1 MTGRCCMWRLLRFTI
16 VACML
21 LVCVAAMARPAR
33 ATLEPP
39 SHVEPTHAAPAT
51 TPVSGVI
58 ASDTVWSLQG
68 SPYEV
73 TSTVT
78 VQPGVTLT
86 VEPGVEVRF
95 RQWQG
100 LIIRGRLLAT
110 GSAAEPVLFTGTSAQ
125 PGWWNDIWLSGT
137 AQAPISGTLLD
148 HVVIEYAG
156 HNRGANLRVQ
166 HAAATVRNSVIRYS
180 SREGIHALQR
190 GVVDISNTS
199 FTGNGRY
206 AIWFEDGSVDPA
218 LSALDASGNGPGSDG
233 SGDVVALGAGA
244 FTLQGAHVWEA
255 AGIPYLVRGRPIV
268 AREATLIVEPGTEA
282 RFAQG
287 QSLLV
292 NGRLIARG
300 LEEAPIVFTGSTPE
314 PGWWSGIDIVG
325 SPEVDDAWAEL
336 TRVVV
341 EYAGY
346 RHNANVPDANVRVNN
361 GHAGIYQSTI
371 RHSRSH
377 GVYFVNGGA
386 SSVIEASH
394 IVGNSGYGVLNR
406 QPTPIVLAA
415 NNWWGSPS
423 GPVSD
428 IGCNPGGQ
436 GSRVSSGVAFL
447 PFLSDPEEMPG
458 WASGSDS
465 LLLSV
470 RPLRWFAPAGRNSRI
485 WFEITLH
492 DGNGNPVPDR
502 EVRLRASHGI
512 APITYGVTDI
522 EGRSFSYLEAL
533 APGDAEVQA
542 EMEPATVCEII
553 RAATSTV
560 TFTALEEEGP
570 LEMQAPYFT
579 RSVTVEPMPVVV
591 GVPSIMRFTLF
602 NPNEYPLLVD
612 TRVDYAQL
620 GLGQAFG
627 PLTEILDTHLA
638 PGEDTTIAVPWVPV
652 LPGHYCFQ
660 FFLES
665 RPADDP
671 DARPLQSI
679 AQRPQRTQHN
689 VYSGFG
695 SMINP
700 EEQSALEQAREAT
713 DWLSLGTTVLDLATS
728 PVSLIVFFVPN
739 EILSTM
745 LDMSFKMYQ
754 EASDALRGV
763 HNPPGGSGDGGQQLQ
778 ALSHASSGSHYDYS
792 PRQDYHLVATFES
805 LPLPQVEPGED
816 ISPERAAAIN
826 EFMRAIMDFHVNLH
840 AFTLS
845 YARYQGAAAA
855 EDQFWAT
862 RQVSAFM
869 HFRERL
875 YRSAGEASTKLWVLL
890 EVMRAEGIEDMILTP
905 ERYAAYQERLREQGF
920 TPAELEAAALLRLT
934 DAELEEIRQ
943 ERLAQDPEAVAGS
956 LVERLERLVGD
967 LGRLAHAFRPPTSA
981 FGSGPSARML
991 MTSGDYHNLVRS
1003 FDHTTSFLVGN
1014 PLPETATVELRVRRI
1029 DLPPDWTVLL
1039 ETPSLT
1045 LAPGEEVRVSATIQ
1059 PGTAARQGSV
1069 PRAAVEG
1076 YISGELIGGVVLD
1089 ILLPEEAPY
1098 EIPTVIQVHALTPR
1112 TSHPRAL
1119 VAAMLLGLSTVGIA
1133 VSRSKRRRTN

>member
-1 MTGRCCMWRLLRFTI
+1 MIGRYCMLKHFRLLVT
-16 VACML
+16 ACML
-21 LVCVAAMARPAR
+21 LFVVALMVRPAG
-33 ATLEPP
+33 AMPEPSSQSQIAP
-39 SHVEPTHAAPAT
+39 AVPAT
-51 TPVSGVI
+51 TLVSG
-58 ASDTVWSLQG
+58 ALDSDTVWSLQG

-73 TSTVT
+73 TGTVT
-78 VQPGVTLT
+78 VQPEVNLT
-86 VEPGVEVRF
+86 IEPGVEVRF

-110 GSAAEPVLFTGTSAQ
+110 GSPASPVLFTGTSAQ
-125 PGWWNDIWLSGT
+125 PGWWSGIWISGT
-137 AQAPISGTLLD
+137 AQAPLDGTLLD
-148 HVVIEYAG
+148 HVVIEYG
-156 HNRGANLRVQ
+156 GYSRGSNLRVQ
-166 HAAATVRNSVIRYS
+166 YATATIRNSAIRYS

-190 GVVDISNTS
+190 GVAEISNTS

-206 AIWFEDGSVDPA
+206 AIWFEDGSVNPS
-218 LSALDASGNGPGSDG
+218 LSALVASGNGPGADG

-244 FTLQGAHVWEA
+244 FTLEGEHVWEA
-255 AGIPYLVRGRPIV
+255 AGIPYLVRGRPVV
-268 AREATLIVEPGTEA
+268 ARDATLTVEPGTEA
-282 RFAQG
+282 RFTQG
-287 QSLLV
+287 QSITV
-292 NGRLIARG
+292 NGRLVARG
-300 LEEAPIVFTGSTPE
+300 LEEAPIAFTGSTPE

-325 SPEVDDAWAEL
+325 SPGIDDAWAEL

-341 EYAGY
+341 EYSGY
-346 RHNANVPDANVRVNN
+346 RHSANVPDANVRVNN
-361 GHAGIYQSTI
+361 GHVGIYQSTI

-377 GVYFVNGGA
+377 GVFFVNGGA

-394 IVGNSGYGVLNR
+394 IIANSGYGVLNR
-406 QPTPIVLAA
+406 QPVPIVLAA
-415 NNWWGSPS
+415 NNWWGSS
-423 GPVSD
+423 GGPISD

-447 PFLSDPEEMPG
+447 PFLSDPEEIPG

-470 RPLRWFAPAGRNSRI
+470 RPLRWFAPAGTNSRI

-502 EVRLRASHGI
+502 QVRLRTSHGI

-560 TFTALEEEGP
+560 TFTAPEEEGP

-579 RSVTVEPMPVVV
+579 SAVKVEPMPVVV
-591 GVPSIMRFTLF
+591 GVPSVLRLSLI
-602 NPNEYPLLVD
+602 NPNEFPIVVD

-627 PLTEILDTHLA
+627 PLAEVLDTHMP
-638 PGEDTTIAVPWVPV
+638 PGEATTIEIPWVPL

-665 RPADDP
+665 RPAEEQDTM
-671 DARPLQSI
+671 RVQSVT
-679 AQRPQRTQHN
+679 QTRQRTQHN
-689 VYSGFG
+689 VYPTFG
-695 SMINP
+695 SMVSP
-700 EEQSALEQAREAT
+700 EEQNALEKAQEAT
-713 DWLSLGTTVLDLATS
+713 DWLGMGTTVLDLVTS

-739 EILSTM
+739 EILSTI
-745 LDMSFKMYQ
+745 LDLNFKMY
-754 EASDALRGV
+754 ETASNALRGISDS
-763 HNPPGGSGDGGQQLQ
+763 GGSGEGGQQLLTLQQ
-778 ALSHASSGSHYDYS
+778 ASPGSHYDYV
-792 PRQDYHLVATFES
+792 PRQDYDVVASFEL
-805 LPLPQVEPGED
+805 LPLPLLEPGD
-816 ISPERAAAIN
+816 DLSPERAEAIN
-826 EFMRAIMDFHVNLH
+826 DFMRAITDFHTNLH

-869 HFRERL
+869 HFRDRL

-943 ERLAQDPEAVAGS
+943 ERIAQDPEAVAGS
-956 LVERLERLVGD
+956 LVERLEQLVND
-967 LGRLAHAFRPPTSA
+967 LGRIAHAFRPHTSL
-981 FGSGPSARML
+981 FVGGGGGRRL
-991 MTSGDYHNLVRS
+991 MTSGDDHNLVRT

-1014 PLPETATVELRVRRI
+1014 PLPETATVDLRVRRI

-1039 ETPSLT
+1039 ETTRLT
-1045 LAPGEEVRVSATIQ
+1045 LAPGQEVRVNATIQ
-1059 PGTAARQGSV
+1059 PGAATRQGTV

-1076 YISGELIGGVVLD
+1076 YIGGELIGGVVLD

-1098 EIPTVIQVHALTPR
+1098 EIPTVIQVHEFAPRPSLRGSLAVAL
-1112 TSHPRAL
+1112 
-1119 VAAMLLGLSTVGIA
+1119 LLGLMTVGGA
-1133 VSRSKRRRTN
+1133 AYRWKRGSKS